1 MKNDKSPGADG
12 VTVEAFKAM
21 NATNLQE
28 VYHLIKAF
36 WDGTRD
42 FAEWHQ
48 ADWTPVP
55 KIRNPDDPNKYQ
67 IVSLMDI
74 CSKIFSRIPCT

>member
-1 MKNDKSPGADG
+1 
-12 VTVEAFKAM
+12 M

-28 VYHLIKAF
+28 VYHLIEAF

-55 KIRNPDDPNKYQ
+55 KIQNLDDPNKYQ
-67 IVSLMDI
+67 IVSLMDV
-74 CSKIFSRIPCT
+74 CSKIFSTILCMRSYKLLAKHSAKHQ